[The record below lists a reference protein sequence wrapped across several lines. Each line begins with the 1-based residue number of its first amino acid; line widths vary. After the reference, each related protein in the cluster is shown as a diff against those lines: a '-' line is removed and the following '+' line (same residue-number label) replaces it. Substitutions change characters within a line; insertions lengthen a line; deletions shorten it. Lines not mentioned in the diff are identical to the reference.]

1 VKVSDVKINKEQIKV
16 LFFSLF
22 SCIQLTK
29 PLTFGDVAGGLGKK
43 SFNHGRKKT
52 KLQIKQ

>member
-1 VKVSDVKINKEQIKV
+1 VEVSDVKINKEQIKV